1 LVETVQPKSLL
12 PSLFQEGLI
21 TDVKLRELMKEAK
34 SGTDVDC
41 NSSIIWALS
50 DSQLRQYCKVLLD
63 SEGANREVG
72 VKLRKALAEYGCK
85 PELLPPLPDV
95 PDTTMLESAV
105 SNFYVSEMESPERQ
119 AIQRQLSS
127 PGKPKTAL
135 NGSLTASPQS
145 ETSVVTVKVTNLS
158 KSVTKQDLK
167 GRLQYSTECSFKPKD
182 ISSVCLKVADVRS
195 PNHAF
200 VVCSSRAVAERV
212 VTFLHDREI
221 KGNKVTAKVH
231 EPQNGKAATFPE
243 VIKVHQ
249 IPKGM
254 SADRL
259 LTIIGSDCCN
269 HVQVHLRA
277 SPGEHDYAWVNCADK
292 ETAVK
297 VIGKL
302 NGREVEVR
310 SPGGHSRTKYTLL
323 AQLHYKIEN
332 SLKVNNLPKN
342 ITQDQL
348 KGVLLETDPL
358 VNVRIFQVAGQP
370 ANYCYVNCS
379 SDNTAAQ
386 VFEKLNRLVIDD
398 RRLSVKFQQSKGSHM
413 HHGQG
418 HRVSRGTFSLKV
430 VGLHESVTETDF
442 VRLGS
447 SQRGFTSAKFIPSSP
462 HAHGFLV
469 FDSREN
475 AAAALE
481 NLTKLGYKASFA

>member
-1 LVETVQPKSLL
+1 
-12 PSLFQEGLI
+12 
-21 TDVKLRELMKEAK
+21 
-34 SGTDVDC
+34 
-41 NSSIIWALS
+41 
-50 DSQLRQYCKVLLD
+50 
-63 SEGANREVG
+63 
-72 VKLRKALAEYGCK
+72 
-85 PELLPPLPDV
+85 
-95 PDTTMLESAV
+95 
-105 SNFYVSEMESPERQ
+105 
-119 AIQRQLSS
+119 
-127 PGKPKTAL
+127 
-135 NGSLTASPQS
+135 
-145 ETSVVTVKVTNLS
+145 
-158 KSVTKQDLK
+158 
-167 GRLQYSTECSFKPKD
+167 
-182 ISSVCLKVADVRS
+182 VADVRS

-212 VTFLHDREI
+212 VTFLHDRKI
-221 KGNKVTAKVH
+221 NDVKVTAKLH

-358 VNVRIFQVAGQP
+358 INVRILPVPDQP

-379 SDNTAAQ
+379 SDNAAAQ
-386 VFEKLNRLVIDD
+386 VFEKLDSLVIGDH
-398 RRLSVKFQQSKGSHM
+398 RLGVKFQQSKGSHM

-475 AAAALE
+475 AALALE
-481 NLTKLGYKASFA
+481 NLTRLGYKASLA